1 MIAKPDIARLEMP
14 AVKIAHCILPPWREG
29 QVDSVSLPG
38 SIGVAFTQQTGAVV
52 RRGNG
57 RTSQR
62 DVMANTVGLGG
73 DEPITWIDVGRPS
86 DVVEI
91 TAAPELRLEIAE
103 ELRVPEHAGLDEIDN
118 VSDPVLHALAM
129 RFRAGLRRRNAL
141 NALEAETLTRA
152 AYARVLQLYFG
163 GRTRMAGALES
174 ARLAAV
180 TEFVAGNLHRDL
192 TLAELADV
200 AALSPYH
207 FARSF
212 RRSTG
217 LAPHRFVTS
226 LRLERAADR
235 LKHSSATVEEI
246 AAGIGFS
253 NFSHFRRLF
262 RAQYGCSPSDLRR

>member
-1 MIAKPDIARLEMP
+1 
-14 AVKIAHCILPPWREG
+14 
-29 QVDSVSLPG
+29 
-38 SIGVAFTQQTGAVV
+38 
-52 RRGNG
+52 
-57 RTSQR
+57 
-62 DVMANTVGLGG
+62 
-73 DEPITWIDVGRPS
+73 
-86 DVVEI
+86 
-91 TAAPELRLEIAE
+91 
-103 ELRVPEHAGLDEIDN
+103 
-118 VSDPVLHALAM
+118 
-129 RFRAGLRRRNAL
+129 
-141 NALEAETLTRA
+141 
-152 AYARVLQLYFG
+152 VLQLYFG